1 MVPCLAC
8 CSNHQH
14 AVSPLLIV
22 ATTDVLVVA
31 CGNVRTAPH
40 GLCVQYEDAIWHAGD
55 MPDAAAAGEALHAR
69 FNEVLKLDFLL
80 FKYIEKPI
88 YQVNPVPLGVS
99 NRWGLQP

>member
-1 MVPCLAC
+1 
-8 CSNHQH
+8 
-14 AVSPLLIV
+14 
-22 ATTDVLVVA
+22 
-31 CGNVRTAPH
+31 
-40 GLCVQYEDAIWHAGD
+40 VQYEDAIWHAGD